1 MHDQLDKKLCEKYPR
16 IFINRY
22 EDMTLTA
29 MCWGFEHGD
38 GWYDILDALCRK
50 IQTHI
55 DWKQKQRNLALT
67 YNDAYKLAKNG
78 DTTALTEYF
87 SNGSKKNGDWVK
99 QMVERSLESGE
110 REVPEECPQV
120 IAAQVKEKFGTLR
133 FYYDGGDEYVSGLVS
148 MAEWASANICETCGE
163 RGKLRGQTWLYTACD
178 KHTKENDLITENDD
192 GTEKL
197 DN

>member
-1 MHDQLDKKLCEKYPR
+1 MKNELDEALCAAYPK
-16 IFINRY
+16 IFADRHK
-22 EDMTLTA
+22 DMRHTA
-29 MCWGFEHGD
+29 MCWGFSHGD
-38 GWYDILDALCRK
+38 GWYGILNALCRK
-50 IQTHI
+50 IQSHI

-120 IAAQVKEKFGTLR
+120 IAVQVKEKFGTLR
-133 FYYDGGDEYVSGLVS
+133 FYYDGGDEYISGLVS
-148 MAEWASANICETCGE
+148 MAEWASSVTCEECGE
-163 RGKLRGQTWLYTACD
+163 RGKLRGSGWVYTACD
-178 KHTKENDLITENDD
+178 KHTRSEDLVEENEDE
-192 GTEKL
+192 EQL
-197 DN
+197 DS